1 MKRIN
6 LGRAFVIA
14 GLASQ
19 VIVYSVLWV
28 RMITSAAERT
38 GTDFI
43 AFYSAG
49 RIALTGK
56 ISDAYLPQAQ
66 KAMEESELGFSIA
79 DEALNPFVHP
89 PFIIPILALIAN
101 LPYVS
106 AFYAWA
112 IILMSIFAVAVSF
125 LVRLMPPG
133 RDRKALIASSL
144 LFFPVFV
151 SILNGQ
157 DSALLL
163 LGASIWLFGLVKGD
177 DRLAGIGLAL
187 TTIRPHIALLLAI
200 PFLFKSRKVWWWFI
214 AGAAGLAVF
223 SFLVVGIKGT
233 ENFLHILTISASGEG
248 YKINEAAM
256 INFLGLLRRLVP
268 SLASEPARGVSW
280 VVYFLG
286 IIFLCIIWA
295 RAERITV
302 RHAGSAIL
310 VALLAAPHLH
320 YHDLVLLLIPL
331 FCVIVIIRNGKY
343 LDQGVAGHFPLI
355 TSWLLIVSNFLPA
368 LKFSIPYL
376 LGLILAASLL
386 FPDILFKRWLKA
398 GEHQQI

>member
-133 RDRKALIASSL
+133 RDRKVLIASSL

-157 DSALLL
+157 DSAFLL
-163 LGASIWLFGLVKGD
+163 LGATIWLFGLVKGD
-177 DRLAGIGLAL
+177 DRLAGLGLAL

-200 PFLFKSRKVWWWFI
+200 PILFKRRKVWWWFI

-376 LGLILAASLL
+376 LGLILAASLRC
-386 FPDILFKRWLKA
+386 PGIVFKRWLKA